1 MAREDY
7 SKLRLSRIR
16 TYSAGQIS
24 SLIDLRLLT
33 EEQTKAVCD
42 WTRWNVETAK
52 WTPTSKRPTRNI
64 DQTGFSVGMQTKTE
78 DRNPNSYLAIAV
90 YEDYAIAVIWD
101 GSDNVHWIRDRCEE
115 DASAATALG
124 LKD

>member
-1 MAREDY
+1 
-7 SKLRLSRIR
+7 
-16 TYSAGQIS
+16 
-24 SLIDLRLLT
+24 
-33 EEQTKAVCD
+33 
-42 WTRWNVETAK
+42 
-52 WTPTSKRPTRNI
+52 
-64 DQTGFSVGMQTKTE
+64 MQTKTE